1 MIIRQALLDSSNTK
15 SCFTRDSN
23 EEANSSLLGLAPL
36 PWGPLL
42 MTLVWTVWFDVFVIQ
57 FCCAL
62 LSPATEGTP
71 GCLPEPARTVV
82 GTGGGLPG
90 KWLPLASSV

>member
-1 MIIRQALLDSSNTK
+1 MIRQALPDSSNTK
-15 SCFTRDSN
+15 PCFSRDGKK
-23 EEANSSLLGLAPL
+23 EANPSLLGLAPL

-42 MTLVWTVWFDVFVIQ
+42 MTLIWTVWFDAFVIQ

-71 GCLPEPARTVV
+71 GCLPEPARMVV
-82 GTGGGLPG
+82 GTGRGLPG
-90 KWLPLASSV
+90 KWLPLTRSA